1 MACTVR
7 EQNGLNA
14 VVDYDN
20 GDKYEGVWNANLC
33 KKEGFGQW
41 SSAWIEL
48 RLPYSRHTLTPF
60 PCTRSGKKGDVY
72 NGPFLDDKKDGKGT
86 YVFAD
91 KGLYTGG
98 KGHGFRLMHESDSHT
113 TRLSLHH
120 RVRSRPAPRR
130 GQTRVGIGR

>member
-1 MACTVR
+1 MRSFASNVLLAKQSTQVDKKKPSYLVLVLYAGRLGRAQMACTVR

-33 KKEGFGQW
+33 KKEGFGKW

-72 NGPFLDDKKDGKGT
+72 NGPFLDDKKDGK
-86 YVFAD
+86 
-91 KGLYTGG
+91 
-98 KGHGFRLMHESDSHT
+98 
-113 TRLSLHH
+113 HH
-120 RVRSRPAPRR
+120 L
-130 GQTRVGIGR
+130 